1 MSFTI
6 VDETTQRLNR
16 SELSVICQAQ
26 VMVKKARQIGLRDR
40 ARGENTARRRSSARK
55 VKV

>member
-16 SELSVICQAQ
+16 SELSVIRQAQ
-26 VMVKKARQIGLRDR
+26 VMVKKALQIGLRDW

>member
-40 ARGENTARRRSSARK
+40 ARGENTARRRFSARK

>member
-6 VDETTQRLNR
+6 VDETTPRLNR
-16 SELSVICQAQ
+16 SELSVIRQAQ
-26 VMVKKARQIGLRDR
+26 VMVKKARQIGSRDR
-40 ARGENTARRRSSARK
+40 ARGENTARRRSSAHK